1 MSQLRVVTTTVFLLL
16 LLFVQETIINRINF
30 PWHSFSL
37 FLAAILVLLSYE
49 DRTGAL
55 VFGFL
60 GGLVMDLSPGSATP
74 FGQWALALTF
84 IGYLFAVNRES
95 IGDFTDRPIAF
106 IAFISMSS
114 ALAMATFLF
123 LGLFLGQANG
133 GFLHNLGVI
142 AANSVWSFFIT
153 PIFLPLL
160 IRFRKFS
167 LSRRDLL

>member
-1 MSQLRVVTTTVFLLL
+1 MSKLRVVTTTVFLLL

-37 FLAAILVLLSYE
+37 FLAAILVLLSFE

-142 AANSVWSFFIT
+142 AANSVWTFFIT

-167 LSRRDLL
+167 LSSRDLL

>member
-142 AANSVWSFFIT
+142 AANSVWTFFIT

-167 LSRRDLL
+167 LSSRDLL

>member
-1 MSQLRVVTTTVFLLL
+1 MNQLRVATTTLFLLL
-16 LLFVQETIINRINF
+16 MLFVQETIINRINF

-37 FLAAILVLLSYE
+37 YLAALLVLLAFE

-60 GGLVMDLSPGSATP
+60 VMDLSPGAATP

-84 IGYLFAVNRES
+84 IGYLFTVNRES
-95 IGDFTDRPIAF
+95 IGDFTDRPVAF
-106 IAFISMSS
+106 ISFISMSS

-123 LGLFLGQANG
+123 LGLFLGETNG
-133 GFLHNLGVI
+133 GFLHNFGVI

-153 PIFLPLL
+153 PIFLPLI

-167 LSRRDLL
+167 LSSRDLI